1 MLFLFY
7 KCQQFDN
14 IAVSFNFASSEFYFV
29 YLFIADI
36 GNDISINANRTFI
49 QNIIGHYFFN

>member
-1 MLFLFY
+1 MLFQFY
-7 KCQQFDN
+7 KCKKFDY

-49 QNIIGHYFFN
+49 QNIIGHYFF